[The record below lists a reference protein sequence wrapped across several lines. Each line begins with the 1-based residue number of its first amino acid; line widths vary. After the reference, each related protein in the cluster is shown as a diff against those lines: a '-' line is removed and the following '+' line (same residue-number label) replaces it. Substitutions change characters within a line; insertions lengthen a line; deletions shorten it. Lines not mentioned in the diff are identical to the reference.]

1 MFVQKILNC
10 CYYEKRV
17 FKRFSN
23 TRFFPLIDFKI
34 ITSGSVI
41 SEKYI
46 TSDAVFNFSK
56 SFGFGITS
64 DYLSKL
70 YFSLVITR
78 GSTTRDGQIRISFK
92 YRTKKMMHD
101 GIFCHSSLIL
111 R

>member
-1 MFVQKILNC
+1 M
-10 CYYEKRV
+10 
-17 FKRFSN
+17 
-23 TRFFPLIDFKI
+23 RFFPLIDFKI

-56 SFGFGITS
+56 SFGITS

-78 GSTTRDGQIRISFK
+78 GSTTHDGQIRISFK

-111 R
+111 RWAIDFLEGPFFWKMYVSYHMSP